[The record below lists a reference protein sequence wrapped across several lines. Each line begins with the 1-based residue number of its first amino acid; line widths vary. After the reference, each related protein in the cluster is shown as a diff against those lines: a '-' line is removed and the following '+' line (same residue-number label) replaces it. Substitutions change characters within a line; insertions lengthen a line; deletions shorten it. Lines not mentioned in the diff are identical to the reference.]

1 MRGELRTVAITLSL
15 KEARTIDFL
24 EKRCRVI
31 NRDYGDGVVTL
42 TVEAGRRHIDLML
55 ARGTQF
61 QIDGI
66 AAAAYV
72 KNRWD
77 AIVPEASRGKPLHE
91 R

>member
-1 MRGELRTVAITLSL
+1 
-15 KEARTIDFL
+15 
-24 EKRCRVI
+24 
-31 NRDYGDGVVTL
+31 
-42 TVEAGRRHIDLML
+42 ML

-66 AAAAYV
+66 PAAAYV

-77 AIVPEASRGKPLHE
+77 AIVPEASRGKPPHE